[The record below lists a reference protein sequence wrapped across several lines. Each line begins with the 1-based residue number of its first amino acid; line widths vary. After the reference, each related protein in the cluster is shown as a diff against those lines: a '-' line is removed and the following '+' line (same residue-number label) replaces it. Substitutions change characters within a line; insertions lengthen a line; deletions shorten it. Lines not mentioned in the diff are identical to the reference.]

1 MERVVQKVM
10 VPQRVTKTVPVT
22 EIRLVPR
29 IVTRRIPI
37 DIYGNPISIPSL
49 EPQASETQAAEAQT
63 SENQTPKVQTL
74 NAPASSPS
82 DQSAGKPAAGPD
94 ASGAAGQG
102 TTVTSKKPALTESGD
117 LPAPTALAAPRVP
130 TEILP
135 ENAAAETGA
144 SASSKT
150 ELSIGSPEPEA
161 KPEAKPDAQPADTK
175 TEKSGKIRV
184 TGEE

>member
-37 DIYGNPISIPSL
+37 DIYGNPISVPSL
-49 EPQASETQAAEAQT
+49 ETQASETQAAEAQT
-63 SENQTPKVQTL
+63 PNVQAL
-74 NAPASSPS
+74 SAPASSPS
-82 DQSAGKPAAGPD
+82 DQSAGKPAVGPD
-94 ASGAAGQG
+94 AREAAGQG

-135 ENAAAETGA
+135 DNAAADPAADPVVESGT

-161 KPEAKPDAQPADTK
+161 KPQAQPADAK